1 MLFESITP
9 VQWWLIAGILLFVF
23 EIFTL
28 GFFLAC
34 FGMGAFAAIIPAALG
49 LSIVWQT
56 VFFIVA
62 SLLSLFL
69 LRPFMQKRAQKAL
82 PHVSTGADALVGRK
96 VLVTETIDPTT
107 DKGRVAVDGDVW
119 TARSLTGEVIEKGM
133 RVEIVSY
140 ESIVL
145 NVVVLGNDKQ

>member
-1 MLFESITP
+1 MFRYGSFCCHYT
-9 VQWWLIAGILLFVF
+9 GG
-23 EIFTL
+23 L
-28 GFFLAC
+28 GVVYCVADR
-34 FGMGAFAAIIPAALG
+34 
-49 LSIVWQT
+49 
-56 VFFIVA
+56 FFIVA

-140 ESIVL
+140 ESIIL

>member
-1 MLFESITP
+1 MFRYGSFCCHYTGGLGVVYCVADRFFYR
-9 VQWWLIAGILLFVF
+9 G
-23 EIFTL
+23 FTA
-28 GFFLAC
+28 LAL
-34 FGMGAFAAIIPAALG
+34 PA
-49 LSIVWQT
+49 
-56 VFFIVA
+56 
-62 SLLSLFL
+62 
-69 LRPFMQKRAQKAL
+69 QKRAQKAL

-140 ESIVL
+140 ESIIL

>member
-1 MLFESITP
+1 MLFESITS

-23 EIFTL
+23 EIFTP

-69 LRPFMQKRAQKAL
+69 LRPSRSSRASGESWESPPFKA
-82 PHVSTGADALVGRK
+82 VRALSS
-96 VLVTETIDPTT
+96 
-107 DKGRVAVDGDVW
+107 AH
-119 TARSLTGEVIEKGM
+119 
-133 RVEIVSY
+133 
-140 ESIVL
+140 
-145 NVVVLGNDKQ
+145 